1 MTKTRIDSIIKLV
14 TTVEFGLHQQE
25 KIDLLMKIKAFLE
38 ESEKERLNFT
48 VTPEIN
54 TKSHTYGLIL
64 EWSKW
69 VE

>member
-1 MTKTRIDSIIKLV
+1 MTKTRIDSIIKLIV
-14 TTVEFGLHQQE
+14 TVEWGLHRQE

-38 ESEKERLNFT
+38 ESEKDRLNFK

-54 TKSHTYGLIL
+54 LQTHTFGLIL

-69 VE
+69 V